1 MPGVSTLASKGLAP
15 KPKARFGVR
24 QHQDVHHGAAAP
36 AAGEPMAEESQGSLM
51 DEVEGDEAMYSH
63 LLPKVM
69 APFETRSGE
78 TPRKV
83 LIQRKRRQFAAQD
96 VAALVQGEGVAATPE
111 ELFPLEIFD
120 NTNYE
125 TRTHPEWVPRR
136 PGVPPTSARALVS
149 AEEAY
154 GGGQGGEG
162 GGGGRLAWVPCTVV
176 DFNETANLYGVTL
189 TQLHTHSGATASGE
203 QPDAFGGSAGGAGPH
218 GNRRVLW
225 LPRVKVCFSA
235 EDPALFAR
243 RHADAHRSRS
253 RAESLLRYNLYV
265 DSMPTDDIPPLT
277 NEQVNRMLS
286 FALNSKRLKDKL
298 MDTSALIAEVN
309 IEYARTMNKVVF
321 DTALAAARAERDAAA
336 VVAATG
342 QAPRAPSAAV
352 APLIP
357 IAEDF
362 PRDPPRPVPDKGT
375 VPLDGSMDFPQQFS
389 EFSFKTLLTK
399 PEVITAIS
407 KIKVECAKVAKMCL
421 FNTHYT
427 KSARLEELEQ
437 GQLAALDSAGNY
449 LKDTWCVA
457 LRNAI
462 RNSFKDVGKGWF
474 NLGEA
479 SMETYEFSKLRK
491 FLTLTRFVMED
502 TMRGLVED
510 SLAKFTTFV
519 QGCCP
524 RRVVV
529 HSTCL
534 VEIQDS
540 GASAS
545 TAPSAP
551 APVTVALT
559 SALSTVASVAVPSS
573 SAGPGRK
580 PPLIA
585 LDLAVSKEGGRFVYS
600 TPPAIIISK
609 VMALFDAAITR
620 TQGLHTLEPAIMENL
635 FWATAPVLSTVHP
648 QEEGVVRLRDALRA
662 ALTAAMVP
670 VDEYMSKFEK
680 YVGLLQLNVDT
691 YVAALE
697 NKGADLSLTEVRT
710 EIKRASADLESLL
723 ESVPAGISLGL
734 VQVNLAKTRELLV
747 KKQEKMVSLLKGLAA
762 RVPRRAMASV
772 SSKFAEIDRA
782 LKAKANNLEDVDEQR
797 KYIEQLPNKINDL
810 MGEVEAQRG
819 WYELL
824 EQLRY
829 LLPEDDLREKFAGE
843 SWGMR
848 LGRQAERQ
856 LEVLSADESRY
867 KNEMFMEQD
876 LFRDT
881 VGDLQ
886 VVVSNFGLY
895 TDLAKMDTVVAEV
908 RGVDERL
915 RKADHDASVYNSR
928 EALLGLPPTDYTP
941 LKKVIETFDPFLQFW
956 NTASNWRQLHK
967 SWMHDS
973 WEKLHGETVE
983 REVTNAYKVLYKTGK
998 VFGQRGME
1006 KYADNCEAVRAEV
1019 EGFKKFV
1026 PLVQALRNPGM
1037 RDRHWEQLSASL
1049 GFKLHPDKNF
1059 TLSAGDS
1066 MGLLA
1071 HLQVISKV
1079 ADVAGKEYGI
1089 EQALDKMQR
1098 EWESA
1103 EMQVLDYRETKTYVV
1118 KVEDAISQML
1128 DDHIAMTQ
1136 SMAFSPY
1143 KKPFEERIVKWEQ
1156 QLSLV
1161 SEILDQWIQLQ
1172 RQWMY
1177 LEPIFGSEDI
1187 MQQLPLEGKRFAT
1200 VDRMWRKTT
1209 EAAKRNPLVL
1219 KVCAS
1224 QKLLDSFIE
1233 ANKLLESVQKGL
1245 AEYLETKRLAF
1256 ARFFFLSN
1264 DELLQILSQT
1274 KNPLAVQPH
1283 LRKCFEAI
1291 ESLDFGPGGEIS
1303 AMNSREKEKVPFDK
1317 SMMPQGNVEIWLG
1330 EVERRMRS
1338 SVRQQVMLSMA
1349 AYVQPGSERKQ
1360 WVREWPAMVVLAVS
1374 AIFWS
1379 RQVEEAISSG
1389 SVPAY
1394 LERCSSDLL
1403 DLTELVRGRLSPQE
1417 RLTLGALITIDV
1429 HARDVVAELAEGDV
1443 RNTTDFE
1450 WVSRLRYYWRDED
1463 VYVDMVQASIS
1474 YGYEYLGNT
1483 PRLVITPLTDR
1494 CYMTLMSAMHMNLG
1508 GAPAG
1513 PAGTGKTETTKD
1525 LAKALAKQC
1534 VVFNCSD
1541 GLDYQAMAKFFKGLA
1556 SSGAWACFDEFN
1568 RIDLEVLSVVAQQI
1582 LTIQL
1587 AIQAKVKRFIFE
1599 DTEIDLNPSCSVY
1612 ITMNPGYAGRSELPD
1627 NLKALFRPCAM
1638 MVPDY
1643 ALIAEICLYSYGYRA
1658 GKDLARKMVA
1668 TFKLCS
1674 EQLSSQDHYD
1684 YGMRAVKSVI
1694 TAAGNLK
1701 REFPDDNEEVL
1712 LLRALRD
1719 VNVPK
1724 FLSHDLPL
1732 FNGIITD
1739 LFPGVKMPE
1748 VDYASLLSALNDS
1761 CKELGIQAV
1770 EPFVAKVIQLY
1781 ETTIVRHGLM
1791 LVGPTM
1797 GGKTCCYRS
1806 LQKAMTKLAVA
1817 GDPKYERVRV
1827 VSLNPKS
1834 ITMGQLYGEFDE
1846 NTHEWTD
1853 GVLACYMRECSEDP
1867 KPDKKW
1873 IMFDGPVD
1881 AVWIENMNTVLDD
1894 NKKLCLVS
1902 GEIIQLSASMTMMF
1916 EVEDLAVA
1924 SPATVSRCGMVYMEP
1939 SALGLEPLL
1948 DSWLARLP
1956 PGVAEHRRLLADIFN
1971 GLVPE
1976 GLRVLRRSLKET
1988 VATVNNNLVS
1998 SCFGLMDSLLK
2009 AFERGEGQDPPTAE
2023 ERAAQAAML
2032 PSLML
2037 FSVIW
2042 SIGASCDKAG
2052 RPVFDEWFRR
2062 QVAESEALA
2071 PLAAAGSMLP
2081 GTGTVYDWVYDITGS
2096 CTDTG
2101 APGWVGWMATV
2112 PEFKCDPDRPF
2123 AEIIVPTADTVRYT
2137 YLVDR
2142 LVAAQRHVLCVGET
2156 GTGKTLN
2163 VANKLLND
2171 MPPEVQPL
2179 FMTFSARTSANQT
2192 QDILDAK
2199 MDKRRKGVYGPAAGK
2214 RYVVFVDDLNM
2225 PQREKYFAQPPI
2237 ELLRQWMDHGGW
2249 YERKPPCPFR
2259 TIVDTQFVAAM
2270 GPPGGGRNPVT
2281 NRLLRHFHFISF
2293 TEMSDNSVGRIFTT
2307 ILGAFFRKYFNDTIQ
2322 SMTEPLVDATV
2333 RLYNAIRAELL
2344 PTPSRSHY
2352 TFNLR
2357 DLSKVVQG
2365 VMRADPKSTN
2375 DYKQIL
2381 SLWLHECSR
2390 VFEDRLINDDDH
2402 GWFRSQQETLL
2413 RQHFNAGYGDIVSS
2427 ERLIFGDFMVPGADP
2442 RIYGEIT
2449 DLPRLVK
2456 VVEEYLEDYNS
2467 VSSAP
2472 MKLVM
2477 FLDAIEH
2484 VSRITRVIRLPLGNA
2499 LLLGVGG
2506 SGRQSLTRLA
2516 AFMEEYDVV
2525 QIEISKGYGANEWRD
2540 DLRRVLKKAGLEGR
2554 ETVFLFTDT
2563 QIVQENFLEDI
2574 NNILNSGEV
2583 PNLWANDDQEAITNA
2598 MRPIMTAAGLP
2609 VTKMSIATTFV
2620 NRCRAY
2626 LHLVL
2631 CFSPIGDA
2639 FRQRLRMFP
2648 SLVNCCTIDWFR
2660 EWPEEALRSVATSFY
2675 TDIDFGDDGG
2685 SIMKGVVDCCVGMH
2699 QSVERKSK
2707 KFYDEL
2713 RRYNYVT
2720 PTSYLELLT
2729 TFIKLLSEKRS
2740 EISEKRRRLEVGL
2753 QKLLNTATQ
2762 VEVMQKELQD
2772 LQPVLAATAKEVEDM
2787 MVVIT
2792 NDKKEADE
2800 TKKVVEQQ
2808 EKDANEQA
2816 ASAKQIAEDAQ
2827 RDLDEA
2833 LPALE
2838 RALESLKNLS
2848 RNDIVEVKSLQNP
2861 PAGVRTVMEATCIMF
2876 DEKPKMKDD
2885 PANVGKKIPDY
2896 WEPAKKLLNDPTKFL
2911 ESLFTYDKDNIPDHV
2926 IKKIEPYIQREDFTP
2941 EAISKVSKA
2950 CTSICMWARAMYV
2963 YHNVAL
2969 SVAPKRAALAAAQE
2983 QLDATMEA
2991 LRGAQAKLQGVEDK
3005 IAALEAD
3012 YEEATAK
3019 KASLAQQV
3027 LRCTVQLQ
3035 RADKL
3040 IGGLGGERVRWQAT
3054 VDQLTHD
3061 LVNVVGDVVISAATI
3076 AYSGPFTPLYRAA
3089 LVTEWS
3095 GFLREAG
3102 VPGTPN
3108 ASLLTTLQ
3116 DPVKVRSWTIA
3127 GLPTDT
3133 LSVENGIIVSKARRW
3148 PLMID
3153 PQGQANKWIKN
3164 MERDSGLDVIKLSD
3178 RDFLRTL
3185 ENGVRFGRA
3194 VLLENIGEALDA
3206 ALEPLL
3212 LKQTFKQGG
3221 SEVIKIGDN
3230 IIPYHP
3236 DFRFYMTT
3244 KLRNPHYAPEVSVKV
3259 SLLNFFVTPEG
3270 LEDQLLGTVVTQERP
3285 DLANLKSQLVVSNA
3299 KMKKELS
3306 DIEDRILALLSAS
3319 SGNIL
3324 DDEELINTLAQSKVT
3339 SNEIAAKVSEAEAT
3353 EREID
3358 ETRELYRPVALRAS
3372 LLFFAIS
3379 DLALVDPMYQY
3390 SLTWFI
3396 SLFIRGIEEAPK
3408 APTVELRGE
3417 ALNEHFT
3424 YSLYVNICRSLFEAH
3439 KLMFSLLLTIKIR
3452 QNRGHIDG
3460 REWRFLLAG
3469 PTSSEPTQPNP
3480 APDWLTDKAWNE
3492 LLNLSN
3498 LPKFKGFAD
3507 HVALNLGHYRAIFD
3521 SNDAHEMPLE
3531 HPWNEQLDSF
3541 QKLLFLRCLRPDKV
3555 TGAVQAFVS
3564 EHLGQRFIEP
3574 PPFDLSTCYKESSPA
3589 VPLIFVLSPG
3599 ADPMADLLKLAEE
3612 MKFSRKFEK
3621 VSLGQGQGPKAER
3634 LLEAGMER
3642 GIWVCLQNCHLAVSW
3657 MPTLERIVEGISPDR
3672 VHKDFRLW
3680 LTSMPS
3686 PDFPVAILQN
3696 GVKMTLEPPKG
3707 LKSNLVRQYNRLT
3720 DAYLAA
3726 SSKPDDW
3733 RRLVFGLCLFHAVI
3747 QDRRKFG
3754 PLGWNIRYDFTDG
3767 DLNVSLAQ
3775 LQEYLDKY
3783 RVIPFKVL
3791 RFLFTEIN
3799 YGGRVTDD
3807 KDRRLINNLIY
3818 TFCGPQVLQPGYAFS
3833 PSGTYASPPEVVTSV
3848 RDHLELL
3855 RAYPIVPRPEIFGL
3869 HENADITCDQ
3879 NETYDMFAT
3888 VLSLQPRIASGG
3900 GQSQE
3905 AVIGSLASDILAR
3918 LPPQFDVEAVIAAY
3932 PTTYKESMNTVLTQE
3947 CIRYNN
3953 LLGVMKR
3960 SLTETI
3966 KALKGLVVMSPE
3978 LEGVAYS
3985 MYDNQVPE
3993 LWASRAYPSLKPL
4006 SAWVV
4011 DLLERCVFISNW
4023 VARGTPSVYWISG
4036 FFFPQAFLTGTLQNF
4051 ARKYTYPID
4060 TVSFGFQ
4067 VMDELDEA
4075 GLPGGPEDGCYIR
4088 GLFMEG
4094 ARWDSQTHVIAESR
4108 PKELYTEMPVIWLRP
4123 EQHRK
4128 KPGAPDPAASG
4139 SGAAGSLGIYDCPVY
4154 KTLTRAGTLSTTGHS
4169 TNFVMYLELPS
4180 DQSQGHWINR
4190 GVALFTGL
4198 AF

>member
-1 MPGVSTLASKGLAP
+1 MTRFPSRTYPNVGVPRKQA
-15 KPKARFGVR
+15 
-24 QHQDVHHGAAAP
+24 
-36 AAGEPMAEESQGSLM
+36 
-51 DEVEGDEAMYSH
+51 DEVEGDEATYSH

-69 APFETRSGE
+69 APYETRSGE

-96 VAALVQGEGVAATPE
+96 VSALVQEEGVQQPST

-120 NTNYE
+120 NTTFE
-125 TRTHPEWVPRR
+125 SRTHPEWVPRR
-136 PGVPPTSARALVS
+136 PGIPPTTARAFTGTDEPGS
-149 AEEAY
+149 N
-154 GGGQGGEG
+154 G
-162 GGGGRLAWVPCTVV
+162 WVPCTVV
-176 DFNETANLYGVTL
+176 DFDEARDAYGVTL
-189 TQLHTHSGATASGE
+189 GSISNGASGE
-203 QPDAFGGSAGGAGPH
+203 SSPDGAEAKP
-218 GNRRVLW
+218 VTW

-235 EDPALFAR
+235 EDPAQFAR
-243 RHADAHRSRS
+243 RHADAHRSRA
-253 RAESLLRYNLYV
+253 RAESLLRYNLCV

-298 MDTSALIAEVN
+298 MDTSTLISEVN

-321 DTALAAARAERDAAA
+321 DAALQAARAEREALGTHGAIMSPGHGHN
-336 VVAATG
+336 AT
-342 QAPRAPSAAV
+342 A

-357 IAEDF
+357 IDEDF
-362 PRDPPRPVPDKGT
+362 PRDPPRPIPEKGT
-375 VPLDGSMDFPQQFS
+375 VPLDGALDFPQQFS
-389 EFSFKTLLTK
+389 DFSFKTLLTK
-399 PEVITAIS
+399 PEVITAIT

-437 GQLAALDSAGNY
+437 GQVAALDSSGNY

-510 SLAKFTTFV
+510 SLAKFASFV

-524 RRVVV
+524 RRVTV
-529 HSTCL
+529 HSTSH
-534 VEIQDS
+534 VEILD
-540 GASAS
+540 AS
-545 TAPSAP
+545 
-551 APVTVALT
+551 
-559 SALSTVASVAVPSS
+559 SVAPIS
-573 SAGPGRK
+573 GPGRK
-580 PPLIA
+580 PPLLA
-585 LDLAVSKEGGRFVYS
+585 LDLTTNKEGNRFMYS
-600 TPPAIIISK
+600 TQPDTIVTKI
-609 VMALFDAAITR
+609 MALFDAAIGR

-648 QEEGVVRLRDALRA
+648 QEEGVVRLRESLRA
-662 ALTAAMVP
+662 TLTAALVP
-670 VDEYMSKFEK
+670 VAEYMAKFEK
-680 YVGLLQLNVDT
+680 YVPLLQLNVEA
-691 YVAALE
+691 YVSALE
-697 NKGADLSLTEVRT
+697 AKGADLSLMEVRN
-710 EIKRASADLESLL
+710 EIKRASVDLEALM
-723 ESVPAGISLGL
+723 ESVPTGISLGL

-747 KKQEKMVSLLKGLAA
+747 KKQEKLVSLLKLLAA
-762 RVPRRAMASV
+762 RVPRRAMAAV
-772 SSKFAEIDRA
+772 SAKFAEIDRT
-782 LKAKANNLEDVDEQR
+782 LKLKANNLEDVDEQR
-797 KYIEQLPNKINDL
+797 KYIEALPNKIADL
-810 MGEVEAQRG
+810 MADVEAQRG

-843 SWGMR
+843 SWGSR
-848 LGRQAERQ
+848 LVRQAERQ
-856 LEVLSADESRY
+856 LEVLVADETRY
-867 KNEMFMEQD
+867 KSEMLIEQD
-876 LFRDT
+876 IFRDT
-881 VGDLQ
+881 IGDLQ

-895 TDLAKMDTVVAEV
+895 VDLAKMEFVVTEV
-908 RGVDERL
+908 RNVDERL
-915 RKADHDASVYNSR
+915 RKADRDAALFNSR

-941 LKKVIETFDPFLQFW
+941 LRKVIEIFDPFLQFW
-956 NTASNWRQLHK
+956 STASNWRKLHK

-998 VFGQRGME
+998 VFQQRGGHE
-1006 KYADNCEAVRAEV
+1006 KCAENCDIIRAEV
-1019 EGFKKFV
+1019 EAFKKFV

-1037 RDRHWEQLSASL
+1037 RDRHWDQLSTAL
-1049 GFKLHPDKNF
+1049 GFRLHPDKSF
-1059 TLSAGDS
+1059 TMSTAAQ
-1066 MGLLA
+1066 MGLLS
-1071 HLQVISKV
+1071 HLPVITKV
-1079 ADVAGKEYGI
+1079 SEVAGKEYAI

-1098 EWESA
+1098 EWETA
-1103 EMQVLDYRETKTYVV
+1103 EMQVLDYRETRTYVV
-1118 KVEDAISQML
+1118 KVDEQISQML

-1136 SMAFSPY
+1136 SMAFSPF
-1143 KKPFEERIVKWEQ
+1143 KKPFEERIIKWEQ

-1209 EAAKRNPLVL
+1209 ETAKRNPLVL

-1338 SVRQQVMLSMA
+1338 SVRHQVILGMEAYA
-1349 AYVQPGSERKQ
+1349 ATARKQ

-1379 RQVEEAISSG
+1379 QQVEEAITG
-1389 SVPAY
+1389 GTVPDY
-1394 LERCSSDLL
+1394 LQRCSSDLL

-1417 RLTLGALITIDV
+1417 RLTLGALITVDV

-1443 RNTTDFE
+1443 RNITDFE
-1450 WVSRLRYYWRDED
+1450 WVSRLRYYWREGD
-1463 VYVDMVQASIS
+1463 VFVDMVQASIS

-1643 ALIAEICLYSYGYRA
+1643 ALIAEICLYSYGYQA

-1732 FNGIITD
+1732 FDGIIAD

-1748 VDYASLLSALNDS
+1748 VDYASLLNALKDS
-1761 CKELGIQAV
+1761 CGEMGIQAV
-1770 EPFVAKVIQLY
+1770 EPFVAKVVQLY

-1806 LQKAMTKLAVA
+1806 LQKAMTKLAIA

-1853 GVLACYMRECSEDP
+1853 GVLACYMRECSEDT

-1894 NKKLCLVS
+1894 NKKLCLV
-1902 GEIIQLSASMTMMF
+1902 
-1916 EVEDLAVA
+1916 EDLAVA

-1939 SALGLEPLL
+1939 TALGLEPLL
-1948 DSWLARLP
+1948 TSWLGRLP
-1956 PGVAEHRRLLADIFN
+1956 AIVAEHKQLLGDIFN
-1971 GLVPE
+1971 AVVPE
-1976 GLRVLRRSLKET
+1976 GLRFLRRSLKET
-1988 VATVNNNLVS
+1988 VATVNNNIVS
-1998 SCFGLMDSLLK
+1998 SCFSLMDALLK
-2009 AFERGEGQDPPTAE
+2009 GFERGEGQDPLTAE
-2023 ERAAQAAML
+2023 EKAALGGML

-2037 FSVIW
+2037 FAVVWSV
-2042 SIGASCDKAG
+2042 GASCDKAG
-2052 RPVFDEWFRR
+2052 RVAFDDWFRR
-2062 QVAESEALA
+2062 QVEESQL
-2071 PLAAAGSMLP
+2071 PLPEGAMMPTLGS
-2081 GTGTVYDWVYDITGS
+2081 VYDWVYDVNGS
-2096 CTDTG
+2096 WKEG
-2101 APGWVGWMATV
+2101 GGWVGWMETV
-2112 PEFKCDPDRPF
+2112 PDFKCDPELPF

-2137 YLVDR
+2137 YLIDR

-2156 GTGKTLN
+2156 GTGKTLT

-2171 MPPEVQPL
+2171 MPPEFQPL

-2199 MDKRRKGVYGPAAGK
+2199 MDKRRKGVYGPPAGK

-2281 NRLLRHFHFISF
+2281 NRLLRHFNFLSF
-2293 TEMSDNSVGRIFTT
+2293 TEMSDNSVSRIFTT
-2307 ILGAFFRKYFNDTIQ
+2307 ILGAFFRRSF
-2322 SMTEPLVDATV
+2322 TESINALTDPLVGATV
-2333 RLYNAIRAELL
+2333 SLYNAIRSELL

-2365 VMRADPKSTN
+2365 VMRADAKAIGET
-2375 DYKQIL
+2375 KQVL

-2390 VFEDRLINDDDH
+2390 VFEDRLINDEDH
-2402 GWFRSQQETLL
+2402 GWFRSRQEELL
-2413 RQHFNAGYGDIVSS
+2413 KAHFECSYQDIVTT
-2427 ERLIFGDFMVPGADP
+2427 ERLIYGDFMVPGADP
-2442 RIYGEIT
+2442 RVYSQIN
-2449 DLPRLVK
+2449 DMPRLVR
-2456 VVEEYLEDYNS
+2456 VVEEYLDDYNS
-2467 VSSAP
+2467 VTSAP

-2516 AFMEEYDVV
+2516 AFMEEFEVV
-2525 QIEISKGYGANEWRD
+2525 QIEIAKGYGSNEWRD
-2540 DLRRVLKKAGLEGR
+2540 DLRKVLKKAGLDGK

-2583 PNLWANDDQEAITNA
+2583 PNLWGVDDQETIANA
-2598 MRPIMTAAGLP
+2598 MRPIITASGQP
-2609 VTKMSIATTFV
+2609 VTKMGIATTFV
-2620 NRCRAY
+2620 NRVRAH

-2675 TDIDFGDDGG
+2675 AEVDFGDDSGK
-2685 SIMKGVVDCCVGMH
+2685 IMRGVVNCCVGVH

-2729 TFIKLLSEKRS
+2729 TFTRLLGDKRN

-2753 QKLLNTATQ
+2753 QKLLHTASQ
-2762 VEVMQKELQD
+2762 VEVMQRELQD
-2772 LQPVLAATAKEVEDM
+2772 LQPVLAATAREVEDM

-2800 TKKVVEQQ
+2800 TKKMVEQQ

-2816 ASAKQIAEDAQ
+2816 ARAKQIAEDAQ

-2861 PAGVRTVMEATCIMF
+2861 PSGVRTVMEATCIMF
-2876 DEKPKMKDD
+2876 DEKPTIKND
-2885 PANVGKKIPDY
+2885 PNNVGKKISDY

-2926 IKKIEPYIQREDFTP
+2926 IKRIEPYIQREDFTAD
-2941 EAISKVSKA
+2941 AISKVSKA
-2950 CTSICMWARAMYV
+2950 CTSICMWVRAMYV

-2969 SVAPKRAALAAAQE
+2969 SVAPKRAALTAAQD
-2983 QLDATMEA
+2983 QLSATMEA
-2991 LRGAQAKLQGVEDK
+2991 LRAAQSKLHSVEDK
-3005 IAALEAD
+3005 IAALEMQ

-3061 LVNVVGDVVISAATI
+3061 LVNVVGDVVVSAATI
-3076 AYSGPFTPLYRAA
+3076 AYSGPFTPLYRAG
-3089 LVTEWS
+3089 LVAEWS

-3102 VPGTPN
+3102 VPATPN
-3108 ASLLTTLQ
+3108 ATMLTTLQ

-3133 LSVENGIIVSKARRW
+3133 LSIENGIIVSRARRW

-3153 PQGQANKWIKN
+3153 PQGQANRWIKN
-3164 MERDSGLDVIKLSD
+3164 MERDNGLDIIKLSD

-3244 KLRNPHYAPEVSVKV
+3244 KLRNPHYPPEVSVKV

-3270 LEDQLLGTVVTQERP
+3270 LEDQLLGTVTTQERP

-3299 KMKKELS
+3299 KMRAELS
-3306 DIEDRILALLSAS
+3306 SIEDRILAMLSSS

-3324 DDEELINTLAQSKVT
+3324 DDEELINTLAQAKIT
-3339 SNEIAAKVSEAEAT
+3339 SNEIAAKVSEAEVT

-3358 ETRELYRPVALRAS
+3358 ATRELYRPVALRAS

-3379 DLALVDPMYQY
+3379 DLAAVDPMYQY
-3390 SLTWFI
+3390 SLGWFI
-3396 SLFIRGIEEAPK
+3396 SLFVRAIDEAPR
-3408 APTVELRGE
+3408 AATVEQRGDS
-3417 ALNEHFT
+3417 LNETFT
-3424 YSLYVNICRSLFEAH
+3424 YSLYVNVCRSLFEKH
-3439 KLMFSLLLTIKIR
+3439 KLMFSLLLATKIL
-3452 QNRGHIDG
+3452 QNQGRIDA

-3469 PTSSEPTQPNP
+3469 PTSSEITQPNP

-3492 LLNLSN
+3492 LINLSA
-3498 LPKFKGFAD
+3498 LPNFKGFAD
-3507 HVALNLGHYRAIFD
+3507 HVAENCDHYRAIFD
-3521 SNDAHEMPLE
+3521 AADAHEMPLAD
-3531 HPWNEQLDSF
+3531 PWQDTLDS
-3541 QKLLFLRCLRPDKV
+3541 CLRPDKV
-3555 TGAVQAFVS
+3555 TAAVAAFVS
-3564 EHLGQRFIEP
+3564 QHLGQRFIEP
-3574 PPFDLSTCYKESSPA
+3574 PPFDLAQCYKESSPA

-3657 MPTLERIVEGISPDR
+3657 MPTLERIVESISPER

-3720 DAYLAA
+3720 DAYLC
-3726 SSKPDDW
+3726 SSNKPDQW

-3767 DLNVSLAQ
+3767 DLHVSLAQ

-3783 RVIPFKVL
+3783 NEIPFKVL

-3818 TFCGPQVLQPGYAFS
+3818 TFCGPQVLEPGYAFS
-3833 PSGTYASPPEVVTSV
+3833 PSGVYAVPPAPVASV

-3855 RAYPIVPRPEIFGL
+3855 RAYPLLPRPEIFGL
-3869 HENADITCDQ
+3869 HDNADITCDQ

-3888 VLSLQPRIASGG
+3888 LLALQPRVASGG
-3900 GQSQE
+3900 STSQE
-3905 AVIGSLASDILAR
+3905 SVIGEMAADILGR
-3918 LPPQFDVEAVIAAY
+3918 LPPQFDVEAVSAAY

-3953 LLGVMKR
+3953 LLAVMRR
-3960 SLTETI
+3960 SLAETI

-3993 LWASRAYPSLKPL
+3993 LWANRAYPSLKPL

-4011 DLLERCVFISNW
+4011 DLLERCAFISRW
-4023 VARGTPSVYWISG
+4023 VSNGVPTVYWISG
-4036 FFFPQAFLTGTLQNF
+4036 FFFPQAFLTGTLQNY

-4067 VMDELDEA
+4067 VMDQLDEA
-4075 GLPGGPEDGCYIR
+4075 SVVESPPDGCYIR

-4094 ARWDSQTHVIAESR
+4094 ARWDAGTHAIAESR
-4108 PKELYTEMPVIWLRP
+4108 AKELYTEMPVIWLRP
-4123 EQHRK
+4123 EQHRAK
-4128 KPGAPDPAASG
+4128 PAAAEEGGASG
-4139 SGAAGSLGIYDCPVY
+4139 VYDCPVY

-4180 DQSQGHWINR
+4180 DRPQGHWINR

>member
-1 MPGVSTLASKGLAP
+1 
-15 KPKARFGVR
+15 
-24 QHQDVHHGAAAP
+24 
-36 AAGEPMAEESQGSLM
+36 
-51 DEVEGDEAMYSH
+51 
-63 LLPKVM
+63 
-69 APFETRSGE
+69 
-78 TPRKV
+78 
-83 LIQRKRRQFAAQD
+83 
-96 VAALVQGEGVAATPE
+96 
-111 ELFPLEIFD
+111 
-120 NTNYE
+120 
-125 TRTHPEWVPRR
+125 
-136 PGVPPTSARALVS
+136 
-149 AEEAY
+149 
-154 GGGQGGEG
+154 
-162 GGGGRLAWVPCTVV
+162 
-176 DFNETANLYGVTL
+176 
-189 TQLHTHSGATASGE
+189 
-203 QPDAFGGSAGGAGPH
+203 
-218 GNRRVLW
+218 
-225 LPRVKVCFSA
+225 
-235 EDPALFAR
+235 
-243 RHADAHRSRS
+243 
-253 RAESLLRYNLYV
+253 
-265 DSMPTDDIPPLT
+265 
-277 NEQVNRMLS
+277 
-286 FALNSKRLKDKL
+286 
-298 MDTSALIAEVN
+298 
-309 IEYARTMNKVVF
+309 
-321 DTALAAARAERDAAA
+321 
-336 VVAATG
+336 
-342 QAPRAPSAAV
+342 
-352 APLIP
+352 
-357 IAEDF
+357 
-362 PRDPPRPVPDKGT
+362 
-375 VPLDGSMDFPQQFS
+375 
-389 EFSFKTLLTK
+389 
-399 PEVITAIS
+399 
-407 KIKVECAKVAKMCL
+407 
-421 FNTHYT
+421 
-427 KSARLEELEQ
+427 
-437 GQLAALDSAGNY
+437 
-449 LKDTWCVA
+449 
-457 LRNAI
+457 
-462 RNSFKDVGKGWF
+462 
-474 NLGEA
+474 
-479 SMETYEFSKLRK
+479 
-491 FLTLTRFVMED
+491 
-502 TMRGLVED
+502 
-510 SLAKFTTFV
+510 
-519 QGCCP
+519 
-524 RRVVV
+524 
-529 HSTCL
+529 
-534 VEIQDS
+534 
-540 GASAS
+540 
-545 TAPSAP
+545 
-551 APVTVALT
+551 
-559 SALSTVASVAVPSS
+559 
-573 SAGPGRK
+573 
-580 PPLIA
+580 
-585 LDLAVSKEGGRFVYS
+585 
-600 TPPAIIISK
+600 
-609 VMALFDAAITR
+609 
-620 TQGLHTLEPAIMENL
+620 
-635 FWATAPVLSTVHP
+635 
-648 QEEGVVRLRDALRA
+648 
-662 ALTAAMVP
+662 
-670 VDEYMSKFEK
+670 
-680 YVGLLQLNVDT
+680 
-691 YVAALE
+691 
-697 NKGADLSLTEVRT
+697 
-710 EIKRASADLESLL
+710 
-723 ESVPAGISLGL
+723 
-734 VQVNLAKTRELLV
+734 
-747 KKQEKMVSLLKGLAA
+747 
-762 RVPRRAMASV
+762 
-772 SSKFAEIDRA
+772 
-782 LKAKANNLEDVDEQR
+782 
-797 KYIEQLPNKINDL
+797 
-810 MGEVEAQRG
+810 
-819 WYELL
+819 
-824 EQLRY
+824 
-829 LLPEDDLREKFAGE
+829 
-843 SWGMR
+843 
-848 LGRQAERQ
+848 
-856 LEVLSADESRY
+856 
-867 KNEMFMEQD
+867 
-876 LFRDT
+876 
-881 VGDLQ
+881 
-886 VVVSNFGLY
+886 
-895 TDLAKMDTVVAEV
+895 
-908 RGVDERL
+908 
-915 RKADHDASVYNSR
+915 
-928 EALLGLPPTDYTP
+928 
-941 LKKVIETFDPFLQFW
+941 
-956 NTASNWRQLHK
+956 
-967 SWMHDS
+967 
-973 WEKLHGETVE
+973 
-983 REVTNAYKVLYKTGK
+983 
-998 VFGQRGME
+998 
-1006 KYADNCEAVRAEV
+1006 
-1019 EGFKKFV
+1019 
-1026 PLVQALRNPGM
+1026 
-1037 RDRHWEQLSASL
+1037 
-1049 GFKLHPDKNF
+1049 
-1059 TLSAGDS
+1059 
-1066 MGLLA
+1066 
-1071 HLQVISKV
+1071 
-1079 ADVAGKEYGI
+1079 
-1089 EQALDKMQR
+1089 
-1098 EWESA
+1098 
-1103 EMQVLDYRETKTYVV
+1103 
-1118 KVEDAISQML
+1118 
-1128 DDHIAMTQ
+1128 
-1136 SMAFSPY
+1136 
-1143 KKPFEERIVKWEQ
+1143 
-1156 QLSLV
+1156 
-1161 SEILDQWIQLQ
+1161 
-1172 RQWMY
+1172 
-1177 LEPIFGSEDI
+1177 
-1187 MQQLPLEGKRFAT
+1187 
-1200 VDRMWRKTT
+1200 
-1209 EAAKRNPLVL
+1209 
-1219 KVCAS
+1219 
-1224 QKLLDSFIE
+1224 
-1233 ANKLLESVQKGL
+1233 
-1245 AEYLETKRLAF
+1245 
-1256 ARFFFLSN
+1256 
-1264 DELLQILSQT
+1264 
-1274 KNPLAVQPH
+1274 
-1283 LRKCFEAI
+1283 
-1291 ESLDFGPGGEIS
+1291 
-1303 AMNSREKEKVPFDK
+1303 
-1317 SMMPQGNVEIWLG
+1317 
-1330 EVERRMRS
+1330 
-1338 SVRQQVMLSMA
+1338 
-1349 AYVQPGSERKQ
+1349 
-1360 WVREWPAMVVLAVS
+1360 
-1374 AIFWS
+1374 
-1379 RQVEEAISSG
+1379 
-1389 SVPAY
+1389 
-1394 LERCSSDLL
+1394 
-1403 DLTELVRGRLSPQE
+1403 
-1417 RLTLGALITIDV
+1417 
-1429 HARDVVAELAEGDV
+1429 
-1443 RNTTDFE
+1443 
-1450 WVSRLRYYWRDED
+1450 
-1463 VYVDMVQASIS
+1463 
-1474 YGYEYLGNT
+1474 
-1483 PRLVITPLTDR
+1483 
-1494 CYMTLMSAMHMNLG
+1494 
-1508 GAPAG
+1508 
-1513 PAGTGKTETTKD
+1513 
-1525 LAKALAKQC
+1525 
-1534 VVFNCSD
+1534 
-1541 GLDYQAMAKFFKGLA
+1541 
-1556 SSGAWACFDEFN
+1556 
-1568 RIDLEVLSVVAQQI
+1568 
-1582 LTIQL
+1582 
-1587 AIQAKVKRFIFE
+1587 
-1599 DTEIDLNPSCSVY
+1599 
-1612 ITMNPGYAGRSELPD
+1612 
-1627 NLKALFRPCAM
+1627 
-1638 MVPDY
+1638 
-1643 ALIAEICLYSYGYRA
+1643 
-1658 GKDLARKMVA
+1658 
-1668 TFKLCS
+1668 
-1674 EQLSSQDHYD
+1674 
-1684 YGMRAVKSVI
+1684 
-1694 TAAGNLK
+1694 
-1701 REFPDDNEEVL
+1701 
-1712 LLRALRD
+1712 
-1719 VNVPK
+1719 
-1724 FLSHDLPL
+1724 
-1732 FNGIITD
+1732 
-1739 LFPGVKMPE
+1739 
-1748 VDYASLLSALNDS
+1748 
-1761 CKELGIQAV
+1761 
-1770 EPFVAKVIQLY
+1770 
-1781 ETTIVRHGLM
+1781 
-1791 LVGPTM
+1791 
-1797 GGKTCCYRS
+1797 
-1806 LQKAMTKLAVA
+1806 
-1817 GDPKYERVRV
+1817 
-1827 VSLNPKS
+1827 
-1834 ITMGQLYGEFDE
+1834 
-1846 NTHEWTD
+1846 
-1853 GVLACYMRECSEDP
+1853 
-1867 KPDKKW
+1867 
-1873 IMFDGPVD
+1873 
-1881 AVWIENMNTVLDD
+1881 
-1894 NKKLCLVS
+1894 
-1902 GEIIQLSASMTMMF
+1902 
-1916 EVEDLAVA
+1916 
-1924 SPATVSRCGMVYMEP
+1924 
-1939 SALGLEPLL
+1939 
-1948 DSWLARLP
+1948 
-1956 PGVAEHRRLLADIFN
+1956 
-1971 GLVPE
+1971 
-1976 GLRVLRRSLKET
+1976 
-1988 VATVNNNLVS
+1988 
-1998 SCFGLMDSLLK
+1998 
-2009 AFERGEGQDPPTAE
+2009 
-2023 ERAAQAAML
+2023 
-2032 PSLML
+2032 
-2037 FSVIW
+2037 
-2042 SIGASCDKAG
+2042 
-2052 RPVFDEWFRR
+2052 
-2062 QVAESEALA
+2062 
-2071 PLAAAGSMLP
+2071 
-2081 GTGTVYDWVYDITGS
+2081 
-2096 CTDTG
+2096 
-2101 APGWVGWMATV
+2101 
-2112 PEFKCDPDRPF
+2112 
-2123 AEIIVPTADTVRYT
+2123 
-2137 YLVDR
+2137 
-2142 LVAAQRHVLCVGET
+2142 
-2156 GTGKTLN
+2156 
-2163 VANKLLND
+2163 
-2171 MPPEVQPL
+2171 
-2179 FMTFSARTSANQT
+2179 
-2192 QDILDAK
+2192 
-2199 MDKRRKGVYGPAAGK
+2199 
-2214 RYVVFVDDLNM
+2214 M

-2293 TEMSDNSVGRIFTT
+2293 TEMSDSSVGRIFTT
-2307 ILGAFFRKYFNDTIQ
+2307 ILGAFFK
-2322 SMTEPLVDATV
+2322 S
-2333 RLYNAIRAELL
+2333 
-2344 PTPSRSHY
+2344 
-2352 TFNLR
+2352 
-2357 DLSKVVQG
+2357 VQG
-2365 VMRADPKSTN
+2365 GSGGHARRPA
-2375 DYKQIL
+2375 
-2381 SLWLHECSR
+2381 CSR
-2390 VFEDRLINDDDH
+2390 VFEDRLINDEDH
-2402 GWFRSQQETLL
+2402 GWFRRQQETLL
-2413 RQHFNAGYGDIVSS
+2413 RQHFNCAYGDVVTS

-2442 RIYGEIT
+2442 RVYSEIT
-2449 DLPRLVK
+2449 DLPRLVR

-2583 PNLWANDDQEAITNA
+2583 PNLWGNDDQEAITSA
-2598 MRPIMTAAGLP
+2598 MRPIMTAAGIP

-2620 NRCRAY
+2620 NRCRAF

-2660 EWPEEALRSVATSFY
+2660 EWPEEALKSVATSFY
-2675 TDIDFGDDGG
+2675 TDVDFGDDSGR
-2685 SIMKGVVDCCVGMH
+2685 IMRGVVDCCVGMH
-2699 QSVERKSK
+2699 QSVEKKSK

-2729 TFIKLLSEKRS
+2729 TFIKLLTEKRN

-2753 QKLLNTATQ
+2753 QKLLNTAAQ

-2816 ASAKQIAEDAQ
+2816 ARAKQIAEDAQ

-2911 ESLFTYDKDNIPDHV
+2911 ENLFSYDKDNIPDHV
-2926 IKKIEPYIQREDFTP
+2926 IKKIESYIQRDDFTP

-2950 CTSICMWARAMYV
+2950 CTSICMWVRAMYV

-2969 SVAPKRAALAAAQE
+2969 SVAPKRAALAAAQQ

-2991 LRGAQAKLQGVEDK
+2991 LKGAQAKLQSVEDK

-3054 VDQLTHD
+3054 VDQLSHD

-3089 LVTEWS
+3089 LVSEWS
-3095 GFLREAG
+3095 AFLKDAG

-3133 LSVENGIIVSKARRW
+3133 QSVENGIIVSKARRW

-3306 DIEDRILALLSAS
+3306 DIEDRILAMLSAS

-3396 SLFIRGIEEAPK
+3396 SMFVRGIEEAPK
-3408 APTVELRGE
+3408 AATVEQRGE
-3417 ALNEHFT
+3417 NLNEHFT

-3439 KLMFSLLLTIKIR
+3439 KLMFSLLLTIKILQN
-3452 QNRGHIDG
+3452 QNRIDS

-3498 LPKFKGFAD
+3498 LPSYRGFA
-3507 HVALNLGHYRAIFD
+3507 G
-3521 SNDAHEMPLE
+3521 
-3531 HPWNEQLDSF
+3531 
-3541 QKLLFLRCLRPDKV
+3541 RCLRPDKV

-3574 PPFDLSTCYKESSPA
+3574 PPFDLATCYKESSPS

-3599 ADPMADLLKLAEE
+3599 ADPMADLLKLADE

-3720 DAYLAA
+3720 DSYLAG
-3726 SSKPDDW
+3726 SSKPDEW

-3783 RVIPFKVL
+3783 KEIPFKVL

-3833 PSGTYASPPEVVTSV
+3833 PSGTYATPPEVVV
-3848 RDHLELL
+3848 GVKDHLELL
-3855 RAYPIVPRPEIFGL
+3855 RAYPIVPKPEIFGL

-3879 NETYDMFAT
+3879 NETYDMFSTLLA
-3888 VLSLQPRIASGG
+3888 LQPRIASGG

-3918 LPPQFDVEAVIAAY
+3918 LPPQFDVEAVIATY

-3953 LLGVMKR
+3953 LLAVMKR
-3960 SLTETI
+3960 SLAETI

-4011 DLLERCVFISNW
+4011 DLLERCTFITNW
-4023 VARGTPSVYWISG
+4023 VARGTPAVYWISG

-4067 VMDELDEA
+4067 VMDSLDEGRLA
-4075 GLPGGPEDGCYIR
+4075 GGPEDGCYIR

-4094 ARWDSQTHVIAESR
+4094 ARWDSQTHVISESR
-4108 PKELYTEMPVIWLRP
+4108 PKELYTEMPIIWLRP

-4128 KPGAPDPAASG
+4128 KPGPAE
-4139 SGAAGSLGIYDCPVY
+4139 AAANGGIGIYDCPVY

>member
-15 KPKARFGVR
+15 KPKARFGAR
-24 QHQDVHHGAAAP
+24 QHQDVDRQKTAAP
-36 AAGEPMAEESQGSLM
+36 PVGEPMAQESQGSLM

-83 LIQRKRRQFAAQD
+83 LIQRKRRQFASQD
-96 VAALVQGEGVAATPE
+96 VSALVEGEGIKPAPE
-111 ELFPLEIFD
+111 ELFPLEVFD

-125 TRTHPEWVPRR
+125 TRTHLEWVPRR
-136 PGVPPTSARALVS
+136 PGVPPTSARALLDEG
-149 AEEAY
+149 A
-154 GGGQGGEG
+154 G
-162 GGGGRLAWVPCTVV
+162 GGGPAWVPCTVV
-176 DFNETANLYGVTL
+176 DYNEAANAYGVML
-189 TQLHTHSGATASGE
+189 HSGGATGSGE
-203 QPDAFGGSAGGAGPH
+203 DVGAGAGP
-218 GNRRVLW
+218 GLGSPRDAENVTW
-225 LPRVKVCFSA
+225 VPRVKVCFSA

-243 RHADAHRSRS
+243 RHADAHRSRA
-253 RAESLLRYNLYV
+253 RAESLLRYNLYI

-321 DTALAAARAERDAAA
+321 DTSLQTARAEREAAA
-336 VVAATG
+336 AG
-342 QAPRAPSAAV
+342 GRALSAAA

-357 IAEDF
+357 ISEDF
-362 PRDPPRPVPDKGT
+362 PRDYPRPVPDKGT
-375 VPLDGSMDFPQQFS
+375 VPLDGMMDFPQQFS

-399 PEVITAIS
+399 LEVINAIT

-437 GQLAALDSAGNY
+437 GQLAALDSSGNY

-474 NLGEA
+474 NLAEA

-510 SLAKFTTFV
+510 SLAKFTAFV

-524 RRVVV
+524 RRVIV
-529 HSTCL
+529 HSTSQ
-534 VEIQDS
+534 VEIQDA
-540 GASAS
+540 ASS
-545 TAPSAP
+545 TAA
-551 APVTVALT
+551 ATV
-559 SALSTVASVAVPSS
+559 STVAVAGPPGPSGA
-573 SAGPGRK
+573 AGPGRK
-580 PPLIA
+580 PPLLA

-600 TPPAIIISK
+600 TPPPTIITK

-635 FWATAPVLSTVHP
+635 FWATAPILSTVHP
-648 QEEGVVRLRDALRA
+648 QEEGVVKLREALRA
-662 ALTAAMVP
+662 TLTAAMVP
-670 VDEYMSKFEK
+670 LDEYMAKFEK
-680 YVGLLQLNVDT
+680 YVGLLQLNVDN

-710 EIKRASADLESLL
+710 EIKRATADLEALM
-723 ESVPAGISLGL
+723 ESVPSGISLGL
-734 VQVNLAKTRELLV
+734 VQVNIVKTRELLV
-747 KKQEKMVSLLKGLAA
+747 KKQEKLVSLLKGLAA

-797 KYIEQLPNKINDL
+797 KYIEALPNKVNDL
-810 MGEVEAQRG
+810 MADVEAQRG

-824 EQLRY
+824 EQLRF
-829 LLPEDDLREKFAGE
+829 LLPEEDLREKFQGE
-843 SWGMR
+843 SWAVR

-856 LEVLSADESRY
+856 LEVLATDESRY
-867 KNEMFMEQD
+867 KNEMFIEQD
-876 LFRDT
+876 MFRDT
-881 VGDLQ
+881 IGDLQ

-895 TDLAKMDTVVAEV
+895 TDLAKMDTVVAEI
-908 RGVDERL
+908 RAVDERL
-915 RKADHDASVYNSR
+915 RKADHDATVFNSR
-928 EALLGLPPTDYTP
+928 EALLGLPPTDYSP
-941 LKKVIETFDPFLQFW
+941 LRKVIETFEPFLQFW
-956 NTASNWRQLHK
+956 TTSSNWRQLHK

-983 REVTNAYKVLYKTGK
+983 REVNNAYKVLYKTGK

-1006 KYADNCEAVRAEV
+1006 KYADNCEVVRAEV

-1037 RDRHWEQLSASL
+1037 RDRHWEQLSSAL

-1059 TLSAGDS
+1059 TLSHGNQ

-1071 HLQVISKV
+1071 HLPVISKV

-1103 EMQVLDYRETKTYVV
+1103 EMQVLDYRETKTFVV
-1118 KVEDAISQML
+1118 KVDDQISQML

-1143 KKPFEERIVKWEQ
+1143 KKPFEDRIVKWEQ

-1219 KVCAS
+1219 KVCSS

-1317 SMMPQGNVEIWLG
+1317 TMMPQGNVEIWLG

-1349 AYVQPGSERKQ
+1349 AYTKTERKQ

-1379 RQVEEAISSG
+1379 RQVEEAIKGGAVVS
-1389 SVPAY
+1389 Y
-1394 LERCSSDLL
+1394 LEQCTADLM
-1403 DLTELVRGRLSPQE
+1403 DLTALVRGRLSSQE

-1429 HARDVVAELAEGDV
+1429 HARDVVAELADGEV
-1443 RNTTDFE
+1443 QNITDFE

-1643 ALIAEICLYSYGYRA
+1643 ALIAEICLYSYGYQA

-1748 VDYASLLSALNDS
+1748 VDYASLLSALDES
-1761 CKELGIQAV
+1761 CKEMGIQSVDA
-1770 EPFVAKVIQLY
+1770 FVSKVIQLY

-1797 GGKTCCYRS
+1797 GGKSCCYRS

-1853 GVLACYMRECSEDP
+1853 GVLACYMRECSEDS

-1939 SALGLEPLL
+1939 TALGLEPLL
-1948 DSWLARLP
+1948 QSWLARLP
-1956 PGVAEHRRLLADIFN
+1956 PGVAEHKALLADIFN
-1971 GLVPE
+1971 ALVPE
-1976 GLRVLRRSLKET
+1976 GLRLLRKSLKET
-1988 VATVNNNLVS
+1988 VATVNNNLVA
-1998 SCFGLMDSLLK
+1998 SCFGLMDALLK
-2009 AFERGEGQDPPTAE
+2009 AFERSEGQEPPNAE

-2037 FSVIW
+2037 FSIVW
-2042 SIGASCDKAG
+2042 SVGASCDKGG
-2052 RPVFDEWFRR
+2052 RAVFDEWFRR
-2062 QVAESEALA
+2062 QYCESKLQLPDSA
-2071 PLAAAGSMLP
+2071 MLP
-2081 GTGTVYDWVYDITGS
+2081 ASGTVYDWVYDVTGS
-2096 CTDTG
+2096 FTDTG
-2101 APGWVGWMATV
+2101 GPGWVGWMATV
-2112 PEFKCDPDRPF
+2112 QEFKCDPDRPF

-2171 MPPEVQPL
+2171 MPPEIQPL

-2307 ILGAFFRKYFNDTIQ
+2307 ILGAFFKKYFNETIQ
-2322 SMTEPLVDATV
+2322 SMTDPLVDATV
-2333 RLYNAIRAELL
+2333 RLYNAIRSELL

-2365 VMRADPKSTN
+2365 VMRADPRSTN
-2375 DYKQIL
+2375 DHKQVL

-2402 GWFRSQQETLL
+2402 GWFRKQQETLL
-2413 RQHFNAGYGDIVSS
+2413 GQHFHAGYRDVVTS
-2427 ERLIFGDFMVPGADP
+2427 ERLIFGDFMIPGADP
-2442 RIYGEIT
+2442 RVYAEIT

-2516 AFMEEYDVV
+2516 AFMEEYEVV

-2540 DLRRVLKKAGLEGR
+2540 DLRKVLKKAGLEGCD
-2554 ETVFLFTDT
+2554 TVFLFTDT

-2583 PNLWANDDQEAITNA
+2583 PNLWANDDLEAITNA
-2598 MRPIMTAAGLP
+2598 MRPIMSAAGLP
-2609 VTKMSIATTFV
+2609 ITKMGIATTFV
-2620 NRCRAY
+2620 NRCRAF

-2675 TDIDFGDDGG
+2675 TDIDFGDN
-2685 SIMKGVVDCCVGMH
+2685 SARIMRGVVGCCVGMH
-2699 QSVERKSK
+2699 QSVEKKSK

-2740 EISEKRRRLEVGL
+2740 EISERRRRLEVGL
-2753 QKLLNTATQ
+2753 QKLLHTAAQ

-2816 ASAKQIAEDAQ
+2816 ARAKQIAEDAQ

-2896 WEPAKKLLNDPTKFL
+2896 WEPSKKLLNDPTKFL

-2926 IKKIEPYIQREDFTP
+2926 IKKIEPYIQRDDFTP

-2950 CTSICMWARAMYV
+2950 CTSICMWVRAMYV

-2969 SVAPKRAALAAAQE
+2969 SVAPKRAALASAQE

-3076 AYSGPFTPLYRAA
+3076 AYSGPFTPLYRSA
-3089 LVTEWS
+3089 LVAEWS
-3095 GFLREAG
+3095 ALLKDAG

-3133 LSVENGIIVSKARRW
+3133 LSIENGIIVSKARRW

-3164 MERDSGLDVIKLSD
+3164 MERDSGLDIIKLSD

-3244 KLRNPHYAPEVSVKV
+3244 KLRNPHYPPEVSVKV

-3396 SLFIRGIEEAPK
+3396 ALFIRGIEEAPK
-3408 APTVELRGE
+3408 APTVEQRGE
-3417 ALNEHFT
+3417 NLNEHFT

-3439 KLMFSLLLTIKIR
+3439 KLMFSLMLTIKIL
-3452 QNRGHIDG
+3452 QNQGRIDG

-3498 LPKFKGFAD
+3498 LPNFRGFAD
-3507 HVALNLGHYRAIFD
+3507 HVALNLPHYRAIFD

-3531 HPWNEQLDSF
+3531 HPWSKSLDSF
-3541 QKLLFLRCLRPDKV
+3541 QKLSFLRCLRPDKV

-3574 PPFDLSTCYKESSPA
+3574 PPFDLATCYKESSPA

-3599 ADPMADLLKLAEE
+3599 ADPMADLLKLADE

-3686 PDFPVAILQN
+3686 PNFPVAILQN

-3720 DAYLAA
+3720 DAYLSA
-3726 SSKPDDW
+3726 SSKPDEW

-3783 RVIPFKVL
+3783 TVVPYKVL

-3807 KDRRLINNLIY
+3807 KDRRLITNLIY

-3833 PSGTYASPPEVVTSV
+3833 PSGTYATPQEAVVSV
-3848 RDHLELL
+3848 KDHLELL
-3855 RAYPIVPRPEIFGL
+3855 RAYPIVPKPEIFGL

-3888 VLSLQPRIASGG
+3888 LLALQPRIASGG

-3905 AVIGSLASDILAR
+3905 AVISSLASDILAR
-3918 LPPQFDVEAVIAAY
+3918 LPPQFDVEAVIATY

-3953 LLGVMKR
+3953 LLAVMKR
-3960 SLTETI
+3960 SLAETI

-4011 DLLERCVFISNW
+4011 DLLERCTFISNW

-4067 VMDELDEA
+4067 VMDGLDEA
-4075 GLPGGPEDGCYIR
+4075 KLPGGPEDGCYIR

-4094 ARWDSQTHVIAESR
+4094 ARWDSQTHVVAESR

-4128 KPGAPDPAASG
+4128 KPTAAD
-4139 SGAAGSLGIYDCPVY
+4139 AAANGGVGIYDCPVY

-4180 DQSQGHWINR
+4180 DQPQGHWIDR

>member
-1 MPGVSTLASKGLAP
+1 MPGVAVLGTKGVVP
-15 KPKARFGVR
+15 KPKARFGAR
-24 QHQDVHHGAAAP
+24 PQPAAQDATGTTEAPAP
-36 AAGEPMAEESQGSLM
+36 AAGAEDPTGEGSQASVY
-51 DEVEGDEAMYSH
+51 DEVEGDEVMYSH

-69 APFETRSGE
+69 APFETRSGQ

-83 LIQRKRRQFAAQD
+83 LIQRRRRQFAAQD
-96 VAALVQGEGVAATPE
+96 VAELVHGEGVAQATQ
-111 ELFPLEIFD
+111 ELFPLEVFD
-120 NTNYE
+120 NTNFE
-125 TRTHPEWVPRR
+125 SRTHPEWVPRR
-136 PGVPPTSARALVS
+136 PGVPPTSGRALL
-149 AEEAY
+149 AHDD
-154 GGGQGGEG
+154 GTGQSVVD
-162 GGGGRLAWVPCTVV
+162 WVPCTVV
-176 DFNETANLYGVTL
+176 DFDEATNSYGVTL
-189 TQLHTHSGATASGE
+189 QQPSHTGNGSL
-203 QPDAFGGSAGGAGPH
+203 DADAEDMH
-218 GNRRVLW
+218 VMW

-243 RHADAHRSRS
+243 RHAEAHRSRA

-321 DTALAAARAERDAAA
+321 DAALAAARAEREAEAEAEESGGSVRPSTNGGVAAA
-336 VVAATG
+336 VMHVGKPPAAPG
-342 QAPRAPSAAV
+342 

-357 IAEDF
+357 ISEDF
-362 PRDPPRPVPDKGT
+362 PRDPPRPVPERGT
-375 VPLDGSMDFPQQFS
+375 VPVQGGADFPQQFS

-399 PEVITAIS
+399 AEVITAIT
-407 KIKVECAKVAKMCL
+407 KIKVECAKVTKMCL

-427 KSARLEELEQ
+427 KSARLEEMEQ
-437 GQLAALDSAGNY
+437 TQIAALDSAGNY

-491 FLTLTRFVMED
+491 FLTLTRFMMED
-502 TMRGLVED
+502 TMRGLVEE
-510 SLAKFTTFV
+510 SLAKFAGFI

-524 RRVVV
+524 GRVAV
-529 HSTCL
+529 HSTCA
-534 VEIQDS
+534 VEILDAA
-540 GASAS
+540 AS
-545 TAPSAP
+545 P
-551 APVTVALT
+551 AT
-559 SALSTVASVAVPSS
+559 
-573 SAGPGRK
+573 GPGRK
-580 PPLIA
+580 PPL
-585 LDLAVSKEGGRFVYS
+585 LVMDLTTNKEATRFVYS
-600 TPPAIIISK
+600 TQIESIVTK
-609 VMALFDAAITR
+609 VMALFDAAIGR

-635 FWATAPVLSTVHP
+635 FWATAPVLSTVHQ
-648 QEEGVVRLRDALRA
+648 QEEIVVRHRELLRA
-662 ALTAAMVP
+662 ALSAALVP
-670 VDEYMSKFEK
+670 LEEYMAKFEK
-680 YVGLLQLNVDT
+680 YVPLLQLNVEG

-697 NKGADLSLTEVRT
+697 AKGEELSLAEVRA
-710 EIKRASADLESLL
+710 EIKRAAADLESLV
-723 ESVPAGISLGL
+723 ESVPTGISLGL
-734 VQVNLAKTRELLV
+734 VQVNLVKTRELLV
-747 KKQEKMVSLLKGLAA
+747 KKQEKLVALLKSLAA
-762 RVPRRAMASV
+762 RVPRRAMNAV
-772 SSKFAEIDRA
+772 SIKFAEIDRA
-782 LKAKANNLEDVDEQR
+782 LKAKATNLEDVDEQR
-797 KYIEQLPNKINDL
+797 RYIESLPNKVSEL
-810 MGEVEAQRG
+810 MADVEAQRG

-824 EQLRY
+824 EGLRY
-829 LLPEDDLREKFAGE
+829 LLPEDDVKEKFAGE

-848 LGRQAERQ
+848 LTRQAERQ
-856 LEVLSADESRY
+856 LEVLASDEARF
-867 KNEMFMEQD
+867 KGEMVTEQD
-876 LFRDT
+876 MFRDT
-881 VGDLQ
+881 IGDLQ
-886 VVVSNFGLY
+886 VLVSNFGLY
-895 TDLAKMDTVVAEV
+895 TDLAKMEAVTTEV
-908 RGVDERL
+908 RSVDERL
-915 RKADHDASVYNSR
+915 KKADRDAGVFNSR

-941 LKKVIETFDPFLQFW
+941 LKKVIDTFDPFLQFW
-956 NTASNWRQLHK
+956 TTSSNWRALHK

-983 REVTNAYKVLYKTGK
+983 REVTNAYKVLHKTAR
-998 VFGQRGME
+998 VFGQRGGLDKCAE
-1006 KYADNCEAVRAEV
+1006 NCELIREEV

-1037 RDRHWEQLSASL
+1037 RDRHWDQLSAML
-1049 GFKLHPDKNF
+1049 GFKLHPDKTF
-1059 TLSAGDS
+1059 TLAAAER
-1066 MGLLA
+1066 MGLLQ
-1071 HLQVISKV
+1071 HLQAIAKV
-1079 ADVAGKEYGI
+1079 ADVAGKEYSI
-1089 EQALDKMQR
+1089 EQALDKMQH

-1103 EMQVLDYRETKTYVV
+1103 EMAVLDYRETKTYVI
-1118 KVEDAISQML
+1118 KVEEQISQML

-1143 KKPFEERIVKWEQ
+1143 KKPFEERIAKWEQ

-1209 EAAKRNPLVL
+1209 DAAKRNPLLL
-1219 KVCAS
+1219 KVCSS

-1245 AEYLETKRLAF
+1245 ADYLETKRLAF

-1291 ESLDFGPGGEIS
+1291 ESLDFAPNGEIG

-1317 SMMPQGNVEIWLG
+1317 PMMPQGNVEIWLG
-1330 EVERRMRS
+1330 EVERRMRF
-1338 SVRQQVMLSMA
+1338 SVRQQVVLAMA
-1349 AYVQPGSERKQ
+1349 AYAATPRKQ
-1360 WVREWPAMVVLAVS
+1360 WVRDWPAMVVLAVS
-1374 AIFWS
+1374 AIYWS
-1379 RQVEEAISSG
+1379 SEVEAAISEG

-1394 LERCSSDLL
+1394 LDKCSSDLL
-1403 DLTELVRGRLSPQE
+1403 DLTDLVRGRLSSQE

-1429 HARDVVAELAEGDV
+1429 HARDVVAELAEAKIK
-1443 RNTTDFE
+1443 NPTDFE
-1450 WVSRLRYYWRDED
+1450 WVSRLRYYWRHDD
-1463 VYVDMVQASIS
+1463 VCVDMVQASIA

-1599 DTEIDLNPSCSVY
+1599 DTEIDLNPACSVY

-1643 ALIAEICLYSYGYRA
+1643 ALIAEICLYSYGYKN

-1701 REFPDDNEEVL
+1701 REFPDDDEEVL

-1732 FNGIITD
+1732 FDGIITD

-1748 VDYASLLSALNDS
+1748 VDYKSLLRALREA
-1761 CKELGIQAV
+1761 CGEMGIQAV
-1770 EPFVAKVIQLY
+1770 ESFVGKVIQLY

-1806 LQKAMTKLAVA
+1806 LQKAMTKLAAA
-1817 GDPKYERVRV
+1817 GDSKYERVRV
-1827 VSLNPKS
+1827 VALNPKS

-1853 GVLACYMRECSEDP
+1853 GVLACYMRECSEDT

-1948 DSWLARLP
+1948 TSWLGRLP
-1956 PGVAEHRRLLADIFN
+1956 PGGVAENRGKLGAIFKA
-1971 GLVPE
+1971 LVPDA
-1976 GLRVLRRSLKET
+1976 LRFLRRNLKET
-1988 VATVNNNLVS
+1988 VATVNNNLVA
-1998 SCFGLMDSLLK
+1998 SCFGLMDSLTK
-2009 AFERGEGQDPPTAE
+2009 PFVRGEGEDPLTADE
-2023 ERAAQAAML
+2023 KVKLGGFL

-2037 FSVIW
+2037 FSIVW
-2042 SIGASCDKAG
+2042 SLGASCDKAG
-2052 RPVFDEWFRR
+2052 RGLFDEWFRKH
-2062 QVAESEALA
+2062 VAESGL
-2071 PLAAAGSMLP
+2071 PLEGVMFPAEN
-2081 GTGTVYDWVYDITGS
+2081 TVYDWVYDTEGAF
-2096 CTDTG
+2096 TEGG

-2137 YLVDR
+2137 YVVDK
-2142 LVAAQRHVLCVGET
+2142 LVANQRHVLCVGET

-2163 VANKLLND
+2163 VSNKLLND
-2171 MPPEVQPL
+2171 MPPEVQPV

-2192 QDILDAK
+2192 QDIIDAK
-2199 MDKRRKGVYGPAAGK
+2199 MDKRRKGVFGPPAGK
-2214 RYVVFVDDLNM
+2214 RMVIFIDDLNM

-2281 NRLLRHFHFISF
+2281 NRLLRHFNFISF
-2293 TEMSDNSVGRIFTT
+2293 NEMSDNSVSRIFTT
-2307 ILGAFFRKYFNDTIQ
+2307 ILGAFFRKYFGDAVQALTDPVV
-2322 SMTEPLVDATV
+2322 TATV
-2333 RLYNAIRAELL
+2333 QLYNSIRAELL
-2344 PTPSRSHY
+2344 PTPTRSHY

-2365 VMRADPKSTN
+2365 VMRADPRATG
-2375 DYKQIL
+2375 DPKQVL
-2381 SLWLHECSR
+2381 ALWLHECSR
-2390 VFEDRLINDDDH
+2390 VFEDRLINDEDH
-2402 GWFRSQQETLL
+2402 GWFRARQEALL
-2413 RQHFNAGYGDIVSS
+2413 TENFGVGYGAVVTS

-2442 RIYGEIT
+2442 RVYAQIT
-2449 DLPRLVK
+2449 DMPKLVK

-2516 AFMEEYDVV
+2516 AYMEEYDVV
-2525 QIEISKGYGANEWRD
+2525 QIEIAKGYGANEWRE
-2540 DLRRVLKKAGLEGR
+2540 DLRKVLRKSGLDGKD
-2554 ETVFLFTDT
+2554 TVFLFTDT

-2583 PNLWANDDQEAITNA
+2583 PNLWGNDDQEAIANA
-2598 MRPIMTAAGLP
+2598 MRPLMAAAGLP
-2609 VTKMSIATTFV
+2609 ITKMGISTFFV
-2620 NRCRAY
+2620 NRVRSY

-2660 EWPEEALRSVATSFY
+2660 EWPEEALRSVANSFY
-2675 TDIDFGDDGG
+2675 GDVDFGDESGA
-2685 SIMKGVVDCCVGMH
+2685 IIAGVVDCCVGVH

-2729 TFIKLLSEKRS
+2729 TFIKLLGEKRT
-2740 EISEKRRRLEVGL
+2740 EITERRRRLEVGL
-2753 QKLLNTATQ
+2753 QKLLSTAAQ
-2762 VEVMQKELQD
+2762 VEIMQKELQE

-2800 TKKVVEQQ
+2800 TKKQVEQQ

-2816 ASAKQIAEDAQ
+2816 ARAKQIAEDAQ

-2861 PAGVRTVMEATCIMF
+2861 PAGVRTVMDATCIMF
-2876 DEKPKMKDD
+2876 DEKAKMKDD
-2885 PANVGKKIPDY
+2885 PANVGKKVPDY

-2911 ESLFTYDKDNIPDHV
+2911 ESLFSYDKDNIPDHV

-2950 CTSICMWARAMYV
+2950 CTSICMWVRAMYV

-2983 QLDATMEA
+2983 QLNETMEQ
-2991 LRGAQAKLQGVEDK
+2991 LRTAQAKLKSVEEK
-3005 IAALEAD
+3005 IATLETQ
-3012 YEEATAK
+3012 YEEAVAK
-3019 KASLAQQV
+3019 KAQLAQQV

-3054 VDQLTHD
+3054 VDQLADD

-3089 LVTEWS
+3089 LVQEWS
-3095 GFLREAG
+3095 GFLEAAK
-3102 VPGTPN
+3102 VPATSGAN
-3108 ASLLTTLQ
+3108 LLSTLQ
-3116 DPVKVRSWTIA
+3116 DPVKVRAWTIA

-3164 MERDSGLDVIKLSD
+3164 MERESGLDVIKLSD
-3178 RDFLRTL
+3178 KDFLRTL

-3306 DIEDRILALLSAS
+3306 DIEGRILQLLSAS

-3339 SNEIAAKVSEAEAT
+3339 SNEIAAKVAEAEAT

-3358 ETRELYRPVALRAS
+3358 ETRELYRPVALRSS

-3390 SLTWFI
+3390 SLAWFI

-3408 APTVELRGE
+3408 AASVEERGHN
-3417 ALNEHFT
+3417 LNEYFT

-3439 KLMFSLLLTIKIR
+3439 KLMFSLLLTIKIL
-3452 QNRGHIDG
+3452 QNRNMIDG

-3469 PTSSEPTQPNP
+3469 PTTSELSQPNP

-3492 LLNLSN
+3492 LLNLSH
-3498 LPKFKGFAD
+3498 LPHFQGFAD
-3507 HVALNLGHYRAIFD
+3507 HVAANLPHYRAIFD
-3521 SNDAHEMPLE
+3521 SNDAHEMPLAP
-3531 HPWNEQLDSF
+3531 PWQDKLDTF
-3541 QKLLFLRCLRPDKV
+3541 QKLCFLRCLRPDKV

-3564 EHLGQRFIEP
+3564 QHLGQRFIEP
-3574 PPFDLSTCYKESSPA
+3574 PPFDLAVCYKESSPS

-3621 VSLGQGQGPKAER
+3621 VSLGQGQGPKAEK

-3657 MPTLERIVEGISPDR
+3657 MPTLERIVEGIQPDR

-3720 DAYLAA
+3720 DVYLAS
-3726 SSKPDDW
+3726 SSKPDAW

-3783 RVIPFKVL
+3783 EVIPFKVL

-3818 TFCGPQVLQPGYAFS
+3818 TFCGPSVLEPGCAFS
-3833 PSGTYASPPEVVTSV
+3833 PSGTYATPPEAVVSV
-3848 RDHLELL
+3848 RDHMELL
-3855 RAYPIVPRPEIFGL
+3855 RAFPIVPKPEIFGL

-3888 VLSLQPRIASGG
+3888 VLSLQPRVASGG

-3905 AVIGSLASDILAR
+3905 AVIGALAADILGR
-3918 LPPQFDVEAVIAAY
+3918 LPEQFDVDAVIERY

-3947 CIRYNN
+3947 CIRYNA

-3960 SLTETI
+3960 SLGETI

-4011 DLLERCVFISNW
+4011 DLLERCAFIAGW
-4023 VARGTPSVYWISG
+4023 VDRGVPPVYWISG

-4060 TVSFGFQ
+4060 TVSFGFK
-4067 VMDELDEA
+4067 VMDSLDEGA
-4075 GLPGGPEDGCYIR
+4075 VVAGPEDGCFIR

-4094 ARWDSQTHVIAESR
+4094 ARWDNQTHVIAESR
-4108 PKELYTEMPVIWLRP
+4108 PKELFTEMPIVWLKP

-4128 KPGAPDPAASG
+4128 KPVQPAEGEA
-4139 SGAAGSLGIYDCPVY
+4139 AAGGIGVYDCPVY

-4180 DQSQGHWINR
+4180 DKPQGHWINR